1 MVQTITICT
10 LKKNVYKSN
19 DTHIHFNHSRLLIQE
34 HTCGR
39 HCSRARSNETYRQSA
54 DRPLSVSQGVY
65 ISSLR
70 DPTWRPYYVVRS
82 SIVHLS
88 VRECDWTLPCIRS
101 CTWLSEPQKFKK
113 QFLPFISS
121 TDVTELINRLIIYV
135 ESIRQVLSS
144 IFISYLLLR
153 YSNFAQN

>member
-70 DPTWRPYYVVRS
+70 DPTCDHITSSDRQLFSYPSKSAIGPYPALDLALDCQNLKNLRNNFCHLFRVRTS
-82 SIVHLS
+82 PSLSIASL
-88 VRECDWTLPCIRS
+88 
-101 CTWLSEPQKFKK
+101 
-113 QFLPFISS
+113 
-121 TDVTELINRLIIYV
+121 YM
-135 ESIRQVLSS
+135 
-144 IFISYLLLR
+144 
-153 YSNFAQN
+153 